1 MSSIHS
7 SFSHTSPP
15 GKWLPGRCSP
25 PLSEVAVRWSATI
38 SPSEMVDTTLPR
50 DPIHAVI
57 VQCLRSIDFLWRSQW
72 GFQGPE
78 PNTTD
83 VALHLMTQNR
93 IGVSIGPRK

>member
-1 MSSIHS
+1 MD
-7 SFSHTSPP
+7 
-15 GKWLPGRCSP
+15 CDY
-25 PLSEVAVRWSATI
+25 
-38 SPSEMVDTTLPR
+38 SPSELVDTTLPR

-57 VQCLRSIDFLWRSQW
+57 VQCLRSIDFLWCSQW